1 MEPVLNTP
9 SSMACTS
16 SSIAKV
22 VDRMNSKASQNSKQS
37 SVSDSAESGSSKDIQ
52 GDKVNFLGTP
62 AKKAIGQCS
71 SEESEERRSAAL
83 ARLAKITKQR
93 QMDRDDHRRV
103 AQAGGKQK
111 FRSTPAAPSSEVLAE
126 NAGILVA
133 DLRDSSCIIFDWD
146 DTLFPTWYVD
156 SVVKPCSLEENSSMA
171 PLFLESMASHAALVK
186 KLLQTARK
194 FARVAIV
201 TLAARPWVQTMA
213 TKYWLDFSF
222 EELLSELEVP
232 VFYAREYLA
241 KAEIASFKGRQ
252 DEGVNLYVVA
262 KRKAMLKCL
271 SKFKKVSGC
280 SANNIIS
287 VGDAFMEHEA
297 MKEVVWAMDDHTF
310 CKSVLFVQSPPISTL
325 TKEVE
330 TLIGSMGRLVAVQ
343 DDFDLDMQNE
353 KDVLRMSRG
362 MRE

>member
-1 MEPVLNTP
+1 
-9 SSMACTS
+9 
-16 SSIAKV
+16 
-22 VDRMNSKASQNSKQS
+22 
-37 SVSDSAESGSSKDIQ
+37 
-52 GDKVNFLGTP
+52 
-62 AKKAIGQCS
+62 
-71 SEESEERRSAAL
+71 
-83 ARLAKITKQR
+83 LAKITKQR